1 MHVAHLAQG
10 ELVLILLLDEG
21 HDHVL
26 DELSLHLS
34 KLHLTVYCAAMH
46 LDRSCDHP
54 CDNELHLLCAVRLF
68 VELLGDHHHGT
79 NDRSLDDHDL
89 LEDGRY
95 SDDHDLLNHHD
106 HTTDDH
112 RDQLTDGHYLDDLD
126 LLADDPLN
134 HHGYKTN
141 DHRDHRDHPTD
152 DHRDQKQDDHYL
164 DDLDLLVDDLL
175 NHHDHTTDDHRDL
188 RDLLKDDHYLG
199 DHDRLVDDLLNLRGY
214 TTDDHRD
221 LLTDDRDLGHHFVR
235 MQDDLL
241 DDYLDGMGVR
251 HDLMPR
257 GRDYLLD
264 DHDCPTDDPGL
275 RLVCLN
281 DHRHRRDA
289 LDAKVCQI
297 LLPVADDVDRDFQGL
312 ALDEVYLQTMSK
324 HRTYARWY

>member
-34 KLHLTVYCAAMH
+34 KLHLTAYCGAMH

-54 CDNELHLLCAVRLF
+54 CDNELRLLCAAQQF

-79 NDRSLDDHDL
+79 NGRSLDDHDL

-95 SDDHDLLNHHD
+95 SDDHD
-106 HTTDDH
+106 
-112 RDQLTDGHYLDDLD
+112 
-126 LLADDPLN
+126 PLE
-134 HHGYKTN
+134 
-141 DHRDHRDHPTD
+141 
-152 DHRDQKQDDHYL
+152 
-164 DDLDLLVDDLL
+164 DDLL

-188 RDLLKDDHYLG
+188 HDQLTDGHYLDDHDPLEDDPLNHH
-199 DHDRLVDDLLNLRGY
+199 DH

-221 LLTDDRDLGHHFVR
+221 LHDQLTDGHYLGDLAPLVDDPLNHRGYKTNDLRDLRDLLTDDHDLLEDDPLNLHDHTTDDHRDLPTDDRDLLVDDRDLGHHFAR

-251 HDLMPR
+251 HDPLM
-257 GRDYLLD
+257 D
-264 DHDCPTDDPGL
+264 DHGL
-275 RLVCLN
+275 QLVCLN
-281 DHRHRRDA
+281 DRLRHQHRRDVR
-289 LDAKVCQI
+289 DAKVCRI
-297 LLPVADDVDRDFQGL
+297 LLPVADDVDRDFLGL
-312 ALDEVYLQTMSK
+312 APDEVYLQTIRK
-324 HRTYARWY
+324 QRTYARCE

>member
-54 CDNELHLLCAVRLF
+54 CDNELRLLCAVRLF

-95 SDDHDLLNHHD
+95 SDDHDPLEDDPLNHHD

-112 RDQLTDGHYLDDLD
+112 RDLHDQLTDGHYLDDHD
-126 LLADDPLN
+126 LLEDDPLN

-141 DHRDHRDHPTD
+141 DHRDHRDLHDQPTD
-152 DHRDQKQDDHYL
+152 GHYL
-164 DDLDLLVDDLL
+164 DDLAPLVDDPL

-188 RDLLKDDHYLG
+188 RDLRDLLTDDLAP
-199 DHDRLVDDLLNLRGY
+199 LVDDPLNHHDH

-221 LLTDDRDLGHHFVR
+221 LPTDDRDLLVDDRDLGHHFAR

-251 HDLMPR
+251 HDPLM
-257 GRDYLLD
+257 D
-264 DHDCPTDDPGL
+264 DHGL
-275 RLVCLN
+275 QLVCLN
-281 DHRHRRDA
+281 DRLRHQHRRDVR
-289 LDAKVCQI
+289 DAKVCRI
-297 LLPVADDVDRDFQGL
+297 LLPVADDVDRDFLGL
-312 ALDEVYLQTMSK
+312 APDEVYLQTTRK
-324 HRTYARWY
+324 QRTYARCE

>member
-1 MHVAHLAQG
+1 
-10 ELVLILLLDEG
+10 LVLILPRDEDR
-21 HDHVL
+21 DHVL
-26 DELSLHLS
+26 DESNLRPS
-34 KLHLTVYCAAMH
+34 KLRLTVYCAATH
-46 LDRSCDHP
+46 LDRSCDHL
-54 CDNELHLLCAVRLF
+54 CDNELRPLYAVQRSA
-68 VELLGDHHHGT
+68 ELLGDHHHGT
-79 NDRSLDDHDL
+79 NGQNLDDRDP
-89 LEDGRY
+89 LEDGHDY
-95 SDDHDLLNHHD
+95 LMDDRDPLVDDLLNHHD

-112 RDQLTDGHYLDDLD
+112 RDPLTDGHDLPVDDHDQLSHRD
-126 LLADDPLN
+126 LLN
-134 HHGYKTN
+134 HH
-141 DHRDHRDHPTD
+141 DHTTD

-199 DHDRLVDDLLNLRGY
+199 DHDRLVDDLLNLHGY

>member
-34 KLHLTVYCAAMH
+34 KLHLTAYCAAMH

-54 CDNELHLLCAVRLF
+54 CDNELRLLCAAQQF

-79 NDRSLDDHDL
+79 NGRSLDDHDL

-95 SDDHDLLNHHD
+95 SDDHDPLVDDPLNHHD

-112 RDQLTDGHYLDDLD
+112 RDLHDQLTDGHYLDDHD
-126 LLADDPLN
+126 LLEDDPLN
-134 HHGYKTN
+134 LHGYKTN
-141 DHRDHRDHPTD
+141 DHRDHRDLRDLLTD
-152 DHRDQKQDDHYL
+152 GHYL
-164 DDLDLLVDDLL
+164 DDLAPLVDDPLNHRGYKTNDLRDHRGLPTDDRDLLEDDLL

-188 RDLLKDDHYLG
+188 
-199 DHDRLVDDLLNLRGY
+199 
-214 TTDDHRD
+214 
-221 LLTDDRDLGHHFVR
+221 LTDDRDLGHLFAR

-251 HDLMPR
+251 HDLMM
-257 GRDYLLD
+257 D
-264 DHDCPTDDPGL
+264 DHGL
-275 RLVCLN
+275 QLVCLN
-281 DHRHRRDA
+281 DRLRHQHRRDVR
-289 LDAKVCQI
+289 DAKVCRI
-297 LLPVADDVDRDFQGL
+297 LLPVADDVDRDFLGL
-312 ALDEVYLQTMSK
+312 APDEVYLQTTRK
-324 HRTYARWY
+324 QRTYARCE